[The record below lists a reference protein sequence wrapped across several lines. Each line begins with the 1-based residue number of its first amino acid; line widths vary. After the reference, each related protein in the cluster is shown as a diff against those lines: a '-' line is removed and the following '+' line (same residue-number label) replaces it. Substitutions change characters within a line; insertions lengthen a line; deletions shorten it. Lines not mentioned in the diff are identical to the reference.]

1 VSVAALLARG
11 RAAALMLM
19 TDTCYVRRAG
29 APTTN
34 ETTGVVTPSWSNVY
48 ASSGTPGA
56 CRVQEASGSDP
67 GSEAT
72 AGENLTLLAGVVV
85 SLPITAT
92 GIIPGDQ
99 VVIVAADFDTALP
112 TRVFTVTRVL
122 AKSHATARRLW
133 CEEVQA

>member
-1 VSVAALLARG
+1 MSVTALLARG
-11 RAAALMLM
+11 RLAATALM

-29 APTTN
+29 APTTDG
-34 ETTGVVTPSWSNVY
+34 TTGIVTPTWTNVY

-56 CRVQEASGSDP
+56 CRVQEASGS
-67 GSEAT
+67 EAQ
-72 AGENLTLLAGVVV
+72 AGENLTLLSGVVV

-99 VVIVAADFDTALP
+99 VVVVAAGFDTALP
-112 TRVFTVTRVL
+112 ARVFTVTRVL

>member
-29 APTTN
+29 APTTD
-34 ETTGVVTPSWSNVY
+34 ETTGVVTPTWSNIY
-48 ASSGTPGA
+48 ASSGAPGA
-56 CRVQEASGSDP
+56 CRVQEAS

>member
-1 VSVAALLARG
+1 MSVAALLARG
-11 RAAALMLM
+11 RAAAEALM

-34 ETTGVVTPSWSNVY
+34 ETTGAVTPTWSNIY
-48 ASSGTPGA
+48 ASQAAPGV
-56 CRVQEASGSDP
+56 CRVQDGIGS
-67 GSEAT
+67 SSAE
-72 AGENLTLLAGVVV
+72 AGENLSQLAGVVV
-85 SLPITAT
+85 SLPVAAAT

-99 VVIVAADFDTALP
+99 VVIVTAAYDTGLP
-112 TRVFTVTRVL
+112 ARVFTVTRVL